1 MSTVTTDI
9 EGLLAAAAAAARPFG
24 ALAPAARAAMLRAV
38 ADALDAAAETLVPV
52 AMRETRLPEPRLR
65 GELVRT
71 TFQLRLFAELLDDGG
86 YLQVTIDPPD
96 PAWPTGPRPDLR
108 RMLIPVGP
116 ALVFA
121 ASNFP
126 FAFSVA
132 GGDTAAAL
140 AAGCPV
146 LLKAH
151 PGHPELSRR
160 TAAVVVDALA
170 ATGAPAGTMALFEG
184 DEQARAA
191 LVDPRVR
198 AGAFTGS
205 EHAGRLLFDLAAA
218 RDEPIPF
225 YAEMGS
231 VNPVFVTEAAAAARG
246 PEIWAGYVES
256 FTLGTGQF
264 CTKPGLLFVPAGAAE
279 ADLVRLVTGRPA
291 TPLLGDRIA
300 AGYRHTLGTLAGHPA
315 VRVLVAGTEPTS
327 GPTSRPAA
335 GPPASGVTPAGAT
348 ADGVTADGVTPG
360 GVTADGVTPTLL
372 ATGIADWL
380 RDPGVLAV
388 ECFGPT
394 SLLVAYDD
402 PADLLPA
409 ARALGGQLTAT
420 VHGEDSDDVL
430 AAGLLAELRE
440 RVGRV
445 LWNGWPTGVSVSP
458 AMTHGGPYPATT
470 SPHTSVGTTSITR
483 FLRPVTYQ
491 SLPARLLPEPL
502 RDDNPW
508 GIPRRRYGV

>member
-1 MSTVTTDI
+1 MDTVTTDI
-9 EGLLAAAAAAARPFG
+9 EGLLATAVAAARPFG
-24 ALAPAARAAMLRAV
+24 TLAPAARASMLRAV
-38 ADALDAAAETLVPV
+38 AAALDTAADDLVPV

-65 GELVRT
+65 SELVRT
-71 TFQLRLFAELLDDGG
+71 TFQLRLFADLLDDGG
-86 YLQVTIDPPD
+86 YLEATVDLPD

-108 RMLIPVGP
+108 RMLTPVGP
-116 ALVFA
+116 VLVFA

-160 TAAVVVDALA
+160 TATVVADALA
-170 ATGAPAGTMALFEG
+170 ATGAPAGTFALIEG
-184 DEQARAA
+184 DEPARAA

-231 VNPVFVTEAAAAARG
+231 VNPVFVTEAAAARRG
-246 PEIWAGYVES
+246 PEIWAGYVDS
-256 FTLGTGQF
+256 YTLGTGQF
-264 CTKPGLLFVPAGAAE
+264 CTKPGLLFAPAGFAE
-279 ADLVRLVTGRPA
+279 RDLVRLVSARPA
-291 TPLLGDRIA
+291 TSLLGERIE
-300 AGYRHTLGTLAGHPA
+300 AGYRDTLGELTGHPA
-315 VRVLVAGTEPTS
+315 VRVLVAGDGTTP
-327 GPTSRPAA
+327 GAA
-335 GPPASGVTPAGAT
+335 TAGADG
-348 ADGVTADGVTPG
+348 AMPDGVTSGRATSGRATPG
-360 GVTADGVTPTLL
+360 GVTPTLL
-372 ATGIADWL
+372 ATSIADWL
-380 RDPGVLAV
+380 RDPDALAV

-394 SLLVAYDD
+394 SLLVTYDD
-402 PADLLPA
+402 PADLLA
-409 ARALGGQLTAT
+409 ATRTLGGQLTAT
-420 VHGEDSDDVL
+420 VHGEDTDDDL
-430 AAGLLAELRE
+430 AADLFAELRE
-440 RVGRV
+440 RAGRV

-470 SPHTSVGTTSITR
+470 SLHTSVGTTSISR

-508 GIPRRRYGV
+508 NIPQRGRGV

>member
-1 MSTVTTDI
+1 MAVHTVTTDT
-9 EGLLAAAAAAARPFG
+9 EALLAAAAAARPFG
-24 ALAPAARAAMLRAV
+24 ALAPAARASMLRAV

-71 TFQLRLFAELLDDGG
+71 TFQLRLFAGLLDDGR
-86 YLQVTIDPPD
+86 YLEATIDPPD

-116 ALVFA
+116 VLVFA

-151 PGHPELSRR
+151 PGHPELSRL
-160 TAAVVVDALA
+160 TAAVVTAALA
-170 ATGAPAGTMALFEG
+170 AAGAPAGTLALIEG
-184 DEQARAA
+184 DEPARAA

-205 EHAGRLLFDLAAA
+205 EHAGRLLFNLAAA

-231 VNPVFVTEAAAAARG
+231 VNPVFVTEAAAARRG

-256 FTLGTGQF
+256 YTLGTGQF
-264 CTKPGLLFVPAGAAE
+264 CTKPGLLFAPAGSAE
-279 ADLVRLVTGRPA
+279 ADLVRLVSARPA
-291 TPLLGDRIA
+291 TPLLGERIA
-300 AGYRHTLGTLAGHPA
+300 AGYRDTLGGLTGHPA
-315 VRVLVAGTEPTS
+315 VRVLAAGAGTT
-327 GPTSRPAA
+327 T
-335 GPPASGVTPAGAT
+335 
-348 ADGVTADGVTPG
+348 
-360 GVTADGVTPTLL
+360 GVTPTLL
-372 ATGIADWL
+372 ATGVADWL
-380 RDPGVLAV
+380 RDPGTLAV

-402 PADLLPA
+402 PADLLA
-409 ARALGGQLTAT
+409 VARALGGQLTAT
-420 VHGEDSDDVL
+420 VHGEDTDGVL
-430 AAGLLAELRE
+430 AADLLAELRE
-440 RVGRV
+440 RAGRV

-470 SPHTSVGTTSITR
+470 SLHTSVGTTSISR

-491 SLPARLLPEPL
+491 SLPERLLPEPL

-508 GIPRRRYGV
+508 GIPQNRHGG

>member
-24 ALAPAARAAMLRAV
+24 ALAPATRATMLRAV
-38 ADALDAAAETLVPV
+38 ADALDAAAETLIPV

-86 YLQVTIDPPD
+86 YLQVTLDAPD

-116 ALVFA
+116 VLVFA

-170 ATGAPAGTMALFEG
+170 AAGAPTGTMALFEG

-205 EHAGRLLFDLAAA
+205 EHAGRLLFDLAAT

-279 ADLVRLVTGRPA
+279 ADLVKLVTGRPA
-291 TPLLGDRIA
+291 TPLLGERIA
-300 AGYRHTLGTLAGHPA
+300 AGYRHTLGMLADHPA
-315 VRVLVAGTEPTS
+315 VRVLVAGTEPTT
-327 GPTSRPAA
+327 GPTA
-335 GPPASGVTPAGAT
+335 GGPTAGAVTPAGAT
-348 ADGVTADGVTPG
+348 ADGVTPG
-360 GVTADGVTPTLL
+360 GVTADGAAADGVTPTLL

-394 SLLVAYDD
+394 SLLVTYDD
-402 PADLLPA
+402 PADLLTA

-420 VHGEDSDDVL
+420 VHGEDTDDVL
-430 AAGLLAELRE
+430 AADLLAELRE

-470 SPHTSVGTTSITR
+470 SLHTSVGTTSITR

-508 GIPRRRYGV
+508 GIPRHRYGV

>member
-1 MSTVTTDI
+1 MAVPTVTTDT
-9 EGLLAAAAAAARPFG
+9 EALLAAAATAARPFG
-24 ALAPAARAAMLRAV
+24 ALAPAARASMLRAV

-71 TFQLRLFAELLDDGG
+71 TFQLRLFAGLLDDGG
-86 YLQVTIDPPD
+86 YLEATIDPPD

-116 ALVFA
+116 VLVFA

-151 PGHPELSRR
+151 PGHPELSRL
-160 TAAVVVDALA
+160 TAAVVTDALA
-170 ATGAPAGTMALFEG
+170 AAGAPAGTLALIEG
-184 DEQARAA
+184 DEPARAA

-205 EHAGRLLFDLAAA
+205 EHAGRLLFNLAAA

-231 VNPVFVTEAAAAARG
+231 VNPVFVTEAAAARRG
-246 PEIWAGYVES
+246 PEIWAGYIES
-256 FTLGTGQF
+256 YTLGTGQF
-264 CTKPGLLFVPAGAAE
+264 CTKPGLLFAPAGSAE
-279 ADLVRLVTGRPA
+279 ADLVRLVSARPA
-291 TPLLGDRIA
+291 TPMLGERIA
-300 AGYRHTLGTLAGHPA
+300 TGYRDTLGGLTGHPA
-315 VRVLVAGTEPTS
+315 VRVLAAGTGTVS
-327 GPTSRPAA
+327 DA
-335 GPPASGVTPAGAT
+335 GPAT
-348 ADGVTADGVTPG
+348 
-360 GVTADGVTPTLL
+360 GVTPTLL
-372 ATGIADWL
+372 TTSAADWL
-380 RDPGVLAV
+380 RDPGALAV

-402 PADLLPA
+402 PADLLA
-409 ARALGGQLTAT
+409 VARALGGQLTAT
-420 VHGEDSDDVL
+420 VHGEDTDDVL
-430 AAGLLAELRE
+430 TADLLAELRE
-440 RVGRV
+440 RAGRV

-470 SPHTSVGTTSITR
+470 SLHTSVGTTSISR

-491 SLPARLLPEPL
+491 SLPERLLPEPL
-502 RDDNPW
+502 RDGNPW
-508 GIPRRRYGV
+508 GIPQDRHGG